1 MCGELHCLF
10 IFSNE
15 KADWMLSALSRAC
28 QLPGSFIGSRQAGGS
43 YYRISTPS
51 YSKCESVD
59 RELYSQP
66 SKATLPNEFSL
77 FCFSVSIE
85 KPHPSTHLVPCFS

>member
-15 KADWMLSALSRAC
+15 KADWTLSALSRAC
-28 QLPGSFIGSRQAGGS
+28 QLPGSFIGRVDRQEAVIIGS
-43 YYRISTPS
+43 LTPS

-66 SKATLPNEFSL
+66 SKATLPNEF
-77 FCFSVSIE
+77 CFVFQF
-85 KPHPSTHLVPCFS
+85 L